1 MPREAH
7 PETLGRTLSQLA
19 MGQLIHPA
27 LPKGGPYDT
36 KQASMIFPTI
46 SPIEEE
52 MAIRGDSRLSVLLLP
67 NGSA

>member
-1 MPREAH
+1 
-7 PETLGRTLSQLA
+7 
-19 MGQLIHPA
+19 
-27 LPKGGPYDT
+27 
-36 KQASMIFPTI
+36 MIFPTI